1 MSQAVFEHFPD
12 RTLIRVE
19 GADCVHFL
27 QNIVT
32 CGVTRLST
40 GQAAFGALL
49 TPQGKIL
56 FDFFLIRTANGFL
69 IDVAESLSAELR
81 KRLMFYRLRAKVSVE
96 PAEPELAVFAVW
108 GNSLGAASGILV
120 QDPRLAAMGMR
131 LYGTIPPDLPVGDY
145 SAHRIA
151 LGMPQGGD
159 DFAYGDTFPH
169 EALMDQ
175 YGGVDFTK
183 GCYVGQEVVSRMQH
197 RGTAR
202 TRVLRIDAEQA
213 LPPAGTDVTAGERTI
228 GRMGSSSGTRG
239 LAMIRL
245 DRAKSALDNGA
256 AILAGGTTLR
266 PSIPDWAGFEWP
278 GVAEAE

>member
-1 MSQAVFEHFPD
+1 MTKAMFQHLSD
-12 RTLIRVE
+12 RALLRVE
-19 GADCVHFL
+19 GDDCVHFL

-32 CGVTRLST
+32 CDVTRLSA

-56 FDFFLIRTANGFL
+56 FDFFLVRTANGFL
-69 IDVAESLSAELR
+69 IDVADSLSAELR

-96 PAEPELAVFAVW
+96 PAEPGLAVFAIW
-108 GNSLGAASGILV
+108 GGSSGAANGMMV

-131 LYGTIPPDLPVGDY
+131 LYGTIPPDLPESDY
-145 SAHRIA
+145 NAHRIA

-202 TRVLRIDAEQA
+202 TRVLRVDGEHA

-228 GRMGSSSGTRG
+228 GRMGSSSGTHG
-239 LAMIRL
+239 LAMIRM
-245 DRAKSALDNGA
+245 DRTKSALDGGA
-256 AILAGGTTLR
+256 AILASGITLR
-266 PSIPDWAGFEWP
+266 PSIQDWAGFDWP
-278 GVAEAE
+278 GAVETE